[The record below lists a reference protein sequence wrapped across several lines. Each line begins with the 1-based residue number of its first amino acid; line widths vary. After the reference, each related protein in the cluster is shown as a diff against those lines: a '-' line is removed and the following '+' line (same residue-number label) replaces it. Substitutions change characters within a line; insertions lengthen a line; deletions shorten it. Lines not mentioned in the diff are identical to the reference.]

1 MAMNVLQ
8 SPSRPGLGKVSGF
21 FWRNP
26 GLGLFLL
33 LLGPLMWFGI
43 VYFGSLLTLLWQGFY
58 TFDDFTMSVT
68 PELTLANIRALF
80 NPANYDIIL
89 RTLTMAV
96 AVTIASAILAF
107 PMAWY
112 MARYTSGKMKAFF
125 YIAVMLPMWASYI
138 VKAYAWT
145 LLLAKDGVAQWFL
158 QHLGL
163 EPLLTAFLT
172 LPAVGGN
179 TLSTSG
185 LGRFLVFLY
194 IWLPFMILPVQA
206 ALERLPP
213 SLLQASADLGAR
225 PRQTFRYVVLPLA
238 IPGIAAGSIFTFS
251 LTLGDFI
258 VPQLVGPPGY
268 FIGNM
273 VYSQQGAIGN
283 MPMAAAFTLVP
294 FFLKLAAWGG
304 VVFLHFPILII
315 AAYAFNTEDAAFSF
329 PPQGLTLR
337 WFSVA
342 AQRSDILD
350 AVTLSL
356 KVAALATLMA
366 LVLGTLAAAALWRRD
381 FFGKNAISLLLLL
394 PIALPGIVTGLAL
407 LTAFKTINLEPG
419 FFTIVVGHATF
430 CVVVVFNNVIARFR
444 RTSWSLVE
452 ASMDLGANGWQTFR
466 YVVLP
471 NLSSALLAGGMLAFA
486 LSFDEIIVTTFTAGH
501 ERTLP
506 LWLLNQLGRP
516 RDVPVTNVVALLV
529 MLVTTLPILGAWW
542 LTREGDNG
550 Q

>member
-80 NPANYDIIL
+80 NPANYDIIV

-238 IPGIAAGSIFTFS
+238 IPGIAAGSIFTAVGGNTLSTSGLGRFLVFLYIWLPFMILPVQAALERLPPSLLQASADLGARPRQTFRYVVLPLAIPGIAAGSIFTFS

-294 FFLKLAAWGG
+294 
-304 VVFLHFPILII
+304 I
-315 AAYAFNTEDAAFSF
+315 
-329 PPQGLTLR
+329 
-337 WFSVA
+337 
-342 AQRSDILD
+342 
-350 AVTLSL
+350 
-356 KVAALATLMA
+356 
-366 LVLGTLAAAALWRRD
+366 VL
-381 FFGKNAISLLLLL
+381 
-394 PIALPGIVTGLAL
+394 IALYLA
-407 LTAFKTINLEPG
+407 FVK
-419 FFTIVVGHATF
+419 
-430 CVVVVFNNVIARFR
+430 R
-444 RTSWSLVE
+444 
-452 ASMDLGANGWQTFR
+452 LGAFD
-466 YVVLP
+466 
-471 NLSSALLAGGMLAFA
+471 AL
-486 LSFDEIIVTTFTAGH
+486 
-501 ERTLP
+501 
-506 LWLLNQLGRP
+506 
-516 RDVPVTNVVALLV
+516 
-529 MLVTTLPILGAWW
+529 
-542 LTREGDNG
+542 
-550 Q
+550 